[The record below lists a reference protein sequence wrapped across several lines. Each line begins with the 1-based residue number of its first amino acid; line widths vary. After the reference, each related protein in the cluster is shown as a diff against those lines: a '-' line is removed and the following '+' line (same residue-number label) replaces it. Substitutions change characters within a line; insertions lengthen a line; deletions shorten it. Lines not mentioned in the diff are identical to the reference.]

1 MSNYGVK
8 RAEHGAWPQPTRPA
22 ADAVVIVT

>member
-8 RAEHGAWPQPTRPA
+8 RAEHAAWPQPTRLA